1 MLISKKRI
9 VIATALALY
18 LYFLL
23 PATAT
28 MFYELY
34 HFTEI
39 GPIYWGYSAFK
50 AAGYY
55 FGVWPYQVHAC
66 IAVGLAVVVLP
77 ALWQRL
83 RSH

>member
-1 MLISKKRI
+1 MFSTKRI
-9 VIATALALY
+9 TLALAIAAY

-28 MFYELY
+28 VFYELY
-34 HFTEI
+34 HLVNFE
-39 GPIYWGYSAFK
+39 PIYWGYGAFK

-66 IAVGLAVVVLP
+66 IAVALAIILLP
-77 ALWQRL
+77 VAWRRL
-83 RSH
+83 RGA